1 MLILNFVANT
11 KTCFLSRSQWLEEN
25 RLHRKCVLLYGHI
38 KLRLPLPLLLS
49 SPYPLLLY
57 LHVSMKRER
66 VYPNL
71 NSIFSSLLL
80 LLFSSLSLFL
90 FYFAS
95 FISQIRVFF
104 LVVPLF
110 RFKFLECYCYCS
122 FYILL
127 LIPII
132 QVYVYYSL
140 QSTCRS
146 SWLYAFQLWYL
157 QRSINLSTYILFN
170 FLLE

>member
-38 KLRLPLPLLLS
+38 KLRLPLPLLLL
-49 SPYPLLLY
+49 SPHPLLLY

-71 NSIFSSLLL
+71 NSIFFSLLH
-80 LLFSSLSLFL
+80 LFSSLSLFL

-104 LVVPLF
+104 LVVPLL
-110 RFKFLECYCYCS
+110 RFKFLECYCS

-157 QRSINLSTYILFN
+157 QRIINLSTYILFN
-170 FLLE
+170 FLFE

>member
-1 MLILNFVANT
+1 MVILN
-11 KTCFLSRSQWLEEN
+11 CGFLFLF
-25 RLHRKCVLLYGHI
+25 
-38 KLRLPLPLLLS
+38 LS
-49 SPYPLLLY
+49 SPHPLLLY
-57 LHVSMKRER
+57 LHVSMRKER

-71 NSIFSSLLL
+71 NSIFFSLLL
-80 LLFSSLSLFL
+80 LLFSSLSPFL

-104 LVVPLF
+104 LVVPLL

-127 LIPII
+127 HIPII

-140 QSTCRS
+140 QSTCSS

-157 QRSINLSTYILFN
+157 QRIINLSTYILFN
-170 FLLE
+170 FLLQ